1 MTKRP
6 LKFILTASLLVSIT
20 AVTWAQEQ
28 DCLSKLDGAEQL
40 FNNGLF
46 EEVPA
51 LLENCMELYSE
62 TDKKKAYRLII
73 LAHYMND
80 DVAAAEESMYFLLKE
95 FPDFMPVAN
104 DLVDFQYIFNSFSV
118 RRSLDLGVSIG
129 PAWTSGRIIEPFSPF
144 SDKFTYKSNGPG
156 LFAAAYIDIPVSSL
170 FSINTEPGFLL
181 AKYEIRYKD
190 PIAGIYN
197 IEQSETSSLIQLPVY
212 AKVTF
217 LESTMQLYAK
227 AGFMLGY
234 VTGAKTESFIEKI
247 NPASG
252 VILYTQPS
260 IQRDHMEYRNR
271 LYYFLGGGAGLK
283 INFKKAYIFTEV
295 DYHVSLNKTLK
306 EGSNRYDQTNLWT
319 QGWIDSDFGLNNL
332 SIRVGMAWS
341 IYTIKKIR

>member
-1 MTKRP
+1 MTKGP
-6 LKFILTASLLVSIT
+6 LKFILTASLLASIT
-20 AVTWAQEQ
+20 AVTWAQDQ
-28 DCLSKLDGAEQL
+28 DCLSKLDGAETL

-51 LLENCMELYSE
+51 LLENCMELYNE
-62 TDKKKAYRLII
+62 TDKQKAYRLII

-80 DVAAAEESMYFLLKE
+80 DVTAAEESMYFLLKE
-95 FPDFMPVAN
+95 FPDFMPAAN

-129 PAWTSGRIIEPFSPF
+129 PAWTYGRIIEPFSPF
-144 SDKFTYKSNGPG
+144 SDKFTYRANGPG
-156 LFAAAYIDIPVSSL
+156 LFAAAYIDIPVASL
-170 FSINTEPGFLL
+170 FSINTEPGYLL
-181 AKYEIRYKD
+181 AKYEIHYKEE
-190 PIAGIYN
+190 INGIWN

-234 VTGAKTESFIEKI
+234 MTGAKTQSNIERI
-247 NPASG
+247 DPGTG
-252 VILYTQPS
+252 VITQPS

-271 LYYFLGGGAGLK
+271 LYYFLGGGVGLK
-283 INFKKAYIFTEV
+283 INFKKTYIFTEV

-306 EGSNRYDQTNLWT
+306 KETSRYDQTNLWT
-319 QGWIDSDFGLNNL
+319 HGWIDSDFGLNNL

-341 IYTIKKIR
+341 LYTIKKIR

>member
-1 MTKRP
+1 MIKEA
-6 LKFILTASLLVSIT
+6 LKFILTTSFLVI
-20 AVTWAQEQ
+20 VTTFAWAQEQ
-28 DCLSKLDGAEQL
+28 DCLSKLDGAETL
-40 FNNGLF
+40 FNTGLF
-46 EEVPA
+46 EEIPA
-51 LLENCMELYSE
+51 LLEDCMEFYGE

-80 DVAAAEESMYFLLKE
+80 DVTAAEESMYFLLRE
-95 FPDFMPVAN
+95 FPDFQPVAI
-104 DLVDFQYIFNSFSV
+104 DLVEFQYIFNSFSV
-118 RRSLDLGVSIG
+118 RRSLDLGVTIG

-144 SDKFTYKSNGPG
+144 SDKFSYRANGPG
-156 LFAAAYIDIPVSSL
+156 LFAAAYLDIPVSQL
-170 FSINTEPGFLL
+170 VSINTEPGYLL
-181 AKYEIRYKD
+181 AKYEIHYKD
-190 PIAGIYN
+190 AINGIYN
-197 IEQSETSSLIQLPVY
+197 ITQSETSSLVQLPVY

-227 AGFMLGY
+227 GGFMLGFM
-234 VTGAKTESFIEKI
+234 TGAKTQSSI
-247 NPASG
+247 N
-252 VILYTQPS
+252 TQPS

-306 EGSNRYDQTNLWT
+306 EGTSRYDQTNLWT

-332 SIRVGMAWS
+332 SILVGMAWS

>member
-1 MTKRP
+1 MTKGP
-6 LKFILTASLLVSIT
+6 LKFILTTSFLLLVT
-20 AVTWAQEQ
+20 ANTWAQEQ
-28 DCLSKLDGAEQL
+28 DCLSKLDGAETL

-46 EEVPA
+46 EEIPA
-51 LLENCMELYSE
+51 LLEDCMELYTE

-80 DVAAAEESMYFLLKE
+80 DVTAAEESMYFFLKE
-95 FPDFMPVAN
+95 FPDFQPAAI
-104 DLVDFQYIFNSFSV
+104 DLVEFQYIFNSFSV
-118 RRSLDLGVSIG
+118 RRSLDLGVTIG

-144 SDKFTYKSNGPG
+144 SDKFTYRASGPG
-156 LFAAAYIDIPVSSL
+156 LSAAAFIDIPVNPM
-170 FSINTEPGFLL
+170 FSINTEPGYLL

-190 PIAGIYN
+190 AINGIYN

-227 AGFMLGY
+227 AGFLLGFM
-234 VTGAKTESFIEKI
+234 TGAKTQSNI
-247 NPASG
+247 N
-252 VILYTQPS
+252 TQPS
-260 IQRDHMEYRNR
+260 IELDHMEYRNR

-283 INFKKAYIFTEV
+283 INFKKTYLFTEV

-306 EGSNRYDQTNLWT
+306 EGTNRYDQPNLWT
-319 QGWIDSDFGLNNL
+319 QGWIDSDFGLNTL

>member
-1 MTKRP
+1 MTKHLP
-6 LKFILTASLLVSIT
+6 KFILTTSLLIIVT
-20 AVTWAQEQ
+20 AVSWAQDQ
-28 DCLSKLDGAEQL
+28 DCLSKLDGAETL
-40 FNNGLF
+40 FNTGLF

-62 TDKKKAYRLII
+62 TDKQKAYRLII
-73 LAHYMND
+73 LANYMND
-80 DVAAAEESMYFLLKE
+80 DFAAAEESMYFLLKE
-95 FPDFMPVAN
+95 FPDFQPVAL
-104 DLVDFQYIFNSFSV
+104 DLVEFQYIFNSFSV

-144 SDKFTYKSNGPG
+144 SDKFTYRANGPG
-156 LFAAAYIDIPVSSL
+156 FFAAAYIDIPVNSL
-170 FSINTEPGFLL
+170 LSINTEPGYLL
-181 AKYEIRYKD
+181 AKYEIRYED
-190 PIAGIYN
+190 AINGIYS

-234 VTGAKTESFIEKI
+234 MTGAKTQSSI
-247 NPASG
+247 N
-252 VILYTQPS
+252 TQPS
-260 IQRDHMEYRNR
+260 VQRDHMDYRNR
-271 LYYFLGGGAGLK
+271 LYYFLGGGVGLK
-283 INFKKAYIFTEV
+283 INFKKTYFFTEV

-306 EGSNRYDQTNLWT
+306 KETNRYDQTNLWT
-319 QGWIDSDFGLNNL
+319 QGWIDSDFGLNIL

>member
-1 MTKRP
+1 MTKGP
-6 LKFILTASLLVSIT
+6 LKFILTVSLLVSIS
-20 AVTWAQEQ
+20 AVTLAQDQ
-28 DCLSKLDGAEQL
+28 DCLSKLDGAETL
-40 FNNGLF
+40 FNTGLF

-51 LLENCMELYSE
+51 LLENCMELLNE
-62 TDKKKAYRLII
+62 TDKQKAYRLII

-80 DVAAAEESMYFLLKE
+80 DVLAAEESMYFLLKE
-95 FPDFMPVAN
+95 FPDFIPVAN

-129 PAWTSGRIIEPFSPF
+129 PAWTYGRIIEPFSPF
-144 SDKFTYKSNGPG
+144 SDKFTYRANGPG
-156 LFAAAYIDIPVSSL
+156 LFAAAYLDIPVSPL
-170 FSINTEPGFLL
+170 FSINTEPGYLL
-181 AKYEIRYKD
+181 AKYKIHYKEA
-190 PIAGIYN
+190 IYGIYN

-234 VTGAKTESFIEKI
+234 MTGAKTQSNIERLD
-247 NPASG
+247 PGTG
-252 VILYTQPS
+252 VITQPS
-260 IQRDHMEYRNR
+260 IQRDHMVYRNR
-271 LYYFLGGGAGLK
+271 LYYFVGGGVGLK
-283 INFKKAYIFTEV
+283 INLNKTYIFTEV

-306 EGSNRYDQTNLWT
+306 KETNRYDQTNLWT
-319 QGWIDSDFGLNNL
+319 HAWIDSDFGLNSL

>member
-1 MTKRP
+1 MTK
-6 LKFILTASLLVSIT
+6 LLSKFILTTSFLVIVT
-20 AVTWAQEQ
+20 AVTWAQDQ
-28 DCLSKLDGAEQL
+28 DCLSKLDGAATL
-40 FNNGLF
+40 FNTGLF
-46 EEVPA
+46 EDVPA

-62 TDKKKAYRLII
+62 TDKQKAYRLII

-80 DVAAAEESMYFLLKE
+80 DVTAAEESMYFLLKE
-95 FPDFMPVAN
+95 FPDFQPVAI
-104 DLVDFQYIFNSFSV
+104 DLVEFQYIFNSFSV

-144 SDKFTYKSNGPG
+144 SDKFTYRANGPG
-156 LFAAAYIDIPVSSL
+156 LFAAAYIDIPVNSL
-170 FSINTEPGFLL
+170 LSINTEPGYLL
-181 AKYEIRYKD
+181 AKYEIHYKD
-190 PIAGIYN
+190 AINGIYN
-197 IEQSETSSLIQLPVY
+197 IEQSETNSLIQLPVY

-227 AGFMLGY
+227 AGFMLGFM
-234 VTGAKTESFIEKI
+234 TGAKTQSNI
-247 NPASG
+247 N
-252 VILYTQPS
+252 TQPS

-283 INFKKAYIFTEV
+283 INFKKTYFFTEV

-306 EGSNRYDQTNLWT
+306 KGTNRYDQSNLWT
-319 QGWIDSDFGLNNL
+319 QGWIDSDFGLNSL

>member
-1 MTKRP
+1 MTKHLSR
-6 LKFILTASLLVSIT
+6 FILTTSFLVIVT
-20 AVTWAQEQ
+20 AVTWAQDQ
-28 DCLSKLDGAEQL
+28 DCLSKLDGAATL
-40 FNNGLF
+40 FNTGLF
-46 EEVPA
+46 EDVPA

-62 TDKKKAYRLII
+62 TDKQKAYRLII

-80 DVAAAEESMYFLLKE
+80 DVTAAEESMYFLLKE
-95 FPDFMPVAN
+95 FPDFQPVAI
-104 DLVDFQYIFNSFSV
+104 DLVEFQYIFNSFSV

-144 SDKFTYKSNGPG
+144 SDKFTYRANGPG
-156 LFAAAYIDIPVSSL
+156 IFVAAYIDIPVNSL
-170 FSINTEPGFLL
+170 LSINTEPGYLL
-181 AKYEIRYKD
+181 AKYEIHYED
-190 PIAGIYN
+190 AINGIYN
-197 IEQSETSSLIQLPVY
+197 IQQSETNSLIQVPVY

-227 AGFMLGY
+227 AGFMLGFM
-234 VTGAKTESFIEKI
+234 TGAKTQSNI
-247 NPASG
+247 N
-252 VILYTQPS
+252 TQPS

-283 INFKKAYIFTEV
+283 INFKKTYFFTEV

-306 EGSNRYDQTNLWT
+306 KGTNRYDQSNLWT
-319 QGWIDSDFGLNNL
+319 QGWIDSDFGLNSL